1 MTSTA
6 RRRWS
11 RELEIEIDGIALSS
25 RGPVL
30 VHGYEPPAGGMWIDE
45 VIPGKLAALDRSSG
59 ETIWQSPCEVGYGR
73 GFGAGFGENGEVLV
87 LGPSGAGHRIVRMN
101 AETGELLAAE
111 GIEPFDEAQVYED
124 VCVCV
129 SAGQVVAVSTVM
141 MGEAWRFTREGQR
154 FHQVARSGDRILVV
168 HSDRRTHQK
177 GVLAL
182 DVVTGELIEQVLPPS
197 LSAVH
202 QMAVDGEHMALLTA
216 DVAGLLTPELASS
229 FLLDLARREGP
240 SGDPVTDT
248 LTLLGLSLGEGGAR
262 AAWYEILST
271 EPGQDLPDAS
281 ITADSGKLYDSS
293 GAMVEVRDLLSG
305 RALGDWTIP
314 GLDEQVGWQVSQGAG
329 LLAEEHRVSVFE
341 LPA

>member
-11 RELEIEIDGIALSS
+11 RELEIEIDGIALS
-25 RGPVL
+25 RQGPVL

-45 VIPGKLAALDRSSG
+45 VIPGKLAALDRGTG

-87 LGPSGAGHRIVRMN
+87 LGPSGSGHRIVRMN
-101 AETGELLAAE
+101 AETGELLGAE
-111 GIEPFDEAQVYED
+111 GIEAFDDAQVYED
-124 VCVCV
+124 VCICA
-129 SAGQVVAVSTVM
+129 SAGQVIAVSTVM
-141 MGEAWRFTREGQR
+141 MSEAWRFRMEGHR
-154 FHQVARSGDRILVV
+154 FHQVGRTGDRILVV
-168 HSDRRTHQK
+168 HSNRKTQQK

-182 DVVTGELIEQVLPPS
+182 DVVTGELVEQVIEPCL
-197 LSAVH
+197 AEVH
-202 QMAVDGEHMALLTA
+202 QMAVDGGHMALLTA
-216 DVAGLLTPELASS
+216 DVAGLLTPELATT
-229 FLLDLARREGP
+229 FLADLARRENRY
-240 SGDPVTDT
+240 GDPVTDT
-248 LTLLGLSLGEGGAR
+248 LTLLGMTVGEEGAR

-271 EPGQDLPDAS
+271 EAGQDLPDAS
-281 ITADSGKLYDSS
+281 ITVDSGKLYDSS

-314 GLDEQVGWQVSQGAG
+314 GLDEQVGWQVSEGAG
-329 LLAEEHRVSVFE
+329 LLAEENRISIFE